1 MGGVHEGEEVGV
13 LRAERGAEVHGEA
26 EIGCEVSNLGHE
38 EAPPGCQKEEA
49 VHLGGEAWRE
59 LGGATER
66 GEVGGERLRG
76 GGERDGEGAEVG
88 RERVRRG
95 RLEEAEQRRVPEH
108 ERDQRAAAA
117 VRREAEVAV
126 AAAEHAER
134 EEAARLGEEQD
145 EELAGEAEAV
155 GARRLAVQRRAPH
168 QLRRRD

>member
-76 GGERDGEGAEVG
+76 GVSATA
-88 RERVRRG
+88 RV
-95 RLEEAEQRRVPEH
+95 E
-108 ERDQRAAAA
+108 
-117 VRREAEVAV
+117 
-126 AAAEHAER
+126 
-134 EEAARLGEEQD
+134 RLGESGCDVGAWKRRNSAGYRSTNGPAGGGGGAAGGRGSGGSGGARGAGGSGAAERSRTR
-145 EELAGEAEAV
+145 LAGEAEAV